1 MPMQFFYE
9 ADDTPEKR
17 LGSVIGTIIVAII
30 YSGVAALM
38 IYAALQGLHL
48 IG

>member
-1 MPMQFFYE
+1 MQFFDE

-17 LGSVIGTIIVAII
+17 IGKVIGTIIAAMI

-48 IG
+48 I

>member
-1 MPMQFFYE
+1 MQFFDE

-17 LGSVIGTIIVAII
+17 IGKVIAAIITAII
-30 YSGVAALM
+30 YGGVAAAM

>member
-1 MPMQFFYE
+1 MQFFDE

-17 LGSVIGTIIVAII
+17 IGKIIGTIIVTII

-48 IG
+48 I